1 MCSRSRR
8 RSDLPHTNR
17 STIYAKRVGASIRAA
32 RQSIGLT
39 QAEVAGR
46 MGVSAPYVV
55 AVETGRANPTVGQLA
70 AFAEAMQLGLEVVFP
85 AVPTVYSTPAPIASV
100 EGSPGA

>member
-1 MCSRSRR
+1 MPQTSQ
-8 RSDLPHTNR
+8 

-32 RQSIGLT
+32 RHSLGLT

-55 AVETGRANPTVGQLA
+55 AVEAGRANPTVGQLA

-85 AVPTVYSTPAPIASV
+85 TVPAVYSTPAPLASG
-100 EGSPGA
+100 EGSPGS

>member
-1 MCSRSRR
+1 
-8 RSDLPHTNR
+8 
-17 STIYAKRVGASIRAA
+17 
-32 RQSIGLT
+32 
-39 QAEVAGR
+39 

-70 AFAEAMQLGLEVVFP
+70 AFAEAMQLGLKVVFP